1 MRKSLIMMLTLLLLL
16 ISATT
21 VSAQE
26 GVYLFSEIKGS
37 RQYDCYLLPDTYRFS
52 GYDEQISLVWYTS
65 APGTRVRPYFHN
77 YVFWQDRDGMRF
89 RVYYQNEGRETGGK
103 VDSSAKNRKIYEVM
117 REYCG
122 NPYYGRDFL

>member
-1 MRKSLIMMLTLLLLL
+1 VRQSLIIMLTLLLLL

>member
-1 MRKSLIMMLTLLLLL
+1 MRQSLIIMLTLLLLL